1 MSKTKNIALVGNP
14 NCGKSTLFNILTG
27 LNQKISNLPG
37 TTIDKKS
44 GRFNINDMKVS
55 VTDLPGTYSIY
66 PNGEDEKIAV
76 KHLIENLSQSI
87 DLIVYVADASNLQRN
102 LLLYSQIA
110 DLNKPIIIALN
121 MMDVAKN
128 KGIAIDINQLS
139 LELGTLIIPL
149 NSREKIGI
157 DQLKEMI
164 VKTNIS
170 YQKRFFEADIEHLD
184 HGKTYQE
191 IVVERIEN
199 PLLLQEEIS
208 KSITVETE
216 KRYQIIQEIVKKC
229 QKKSF
234 IHFSNKTKQIDKILL
249 HPVYGF
255 LVFFL
260 TLFIIFQFIFK
271 FAEYPMS
278 WIETMFSFL
287 AQWVN
292 HVIPNGTM
300 NSLITEGVIPGIGGV
315 VVFLPQIIFL
325 FLFLSIL
332 EESGYMTRVSFINDR
347 LMRQFGL
354 NGKSI
359 VPLIGGMACAIP
371 SIMAARNIE
380 NKKDRIITILVTP
393 LMGCS
398 ARLPVYT
405 LLVSLLIRNN
415 QSFLDLRGLIL
426 LGLYLIGFLAVLLFS
441 LIFKWVLK
449 QKEKSFFILEM
460 PDYRVP
466 SFRNVALT
474 IKSKTYDFVFNAGK
488 IILMVSVVLWFLAS
502 YGPSEKFESIELK
515 YSNYLN
521 EDKES
526 LIKSEKL
533 EASYAGMMGKAIE
546 PAIRPLGYDWKI
558 GIALITSFAAREIF
572 VGTIA
577 TIYSIKEVDDEK
589 NISEVLAQQKRAD
602 NQQPVYNIATI
613 VSLLLFYAF
622 AMQCMSTLA
631 ITYRETRSIK
641 WPIVQFVY
649 MTGFAYL
656 MSFLAYQILS

>member
-1 MSKTKNIALVGNP
+1 MSKIKNIALVGNP
-14 NCGKSTLFNILTG
+14 NSGKSTLFNILTG

-44 GRFNINDMKVS
+44 GRFNINDLQVS

-87 DLIVYVADASNLQRN
+87 DLVVYVADASNLQRN

-110 DLNKPIIIALN
+110 DLNKPIVIALN

-149 NSREKIGI
+149 NSREKLGI
-157 DQLKEMI
+157 EQLKDMI
-164 VKTNIS
+164 FKTHVS
-170 YQKRFFEADIEHLD
+170 YQKRFFDAGIAHQK
-184 HGKTYQE
+184 HGKSYQE
-191 IVVERIEN
+191 IVIERIEN
-199 PLLLQEEIS
+199 PLLLQEDIS
-208 KSITVETE
+208 KSITEETE

-234 IHFSNKTKQIDKILL
+234 IHFSNKTKKIDKLLL

-278 WIETMFSFL
+278 WIETMFTHL

-292 HVIPNGTM
+292 HVIPSGTI

-488 IILMVSVVLWFLAS
+488 IILMVSIVLWFLAS
-502 YGPSEKFESIELK
+502 YGPGNGFENIENK
-515 YSNYLN
+515 YSQYQA

-533 EASYAGMMGKAIE
+533 EASYAGIMGKAIE

-589 NISEVLAQQKRAD
+589 NISDVLAQQRRAD

-641 WPIVQFVY
+641 WPILQFVY

>member
-1 MSKTKNIALVGNP
+1 MSRTKHIALVGNP
-14 NCGKSTLFNILTG
+14 NSGKSTLFNILTG

-37 TTIDKKS
+37 TTIDKKT
-44 GRFNINDMKVS
+44 GKFLINDLQITI
-55 VTDLPGTYSIY
+55 TDLPGTYSIY
-66 PNGEDEKIAV
+66 PKGEDENIAV
-76 KHLIENLSQSI
+76 KHLLDNLNETV
-87 DLIVYVADASNLQRN
+87 DLVIYVADASNLQRN
-102 LLLYSQIA
+102 LLLFTQIA
-110 DLNKPIIIALN
+110 DLNKPTVLALN
-121 MMDVAKN
+121 MMDVAED
-128 KGIAIDINQLS
+128 KGIYIDLEKLS
-139 LELGTLIIPL
+139 LELGVLIIPL
-149 NSREKIGI
+149 NSREKKGI
-157 DQLKEMI
+157 EQLKNVI
-164 VKTNIS
+164 YKTETS
-170 YQKRFFEADIEHLD
+170 YQKNYSDLLTHQTVPYHQLVIDRINNIANFSEDSFN
-184 HGKTYQE
+184 E
-191 IVVERIEN
+191 IT
-199 PLLLQEEIS
+199 Q
-208 KSITVETE
+208 ETE
-216 KRYQIIQEIVKKC
+216 QRHQIIQEIVNQC
-229 QKKSF
+229 QQNNVQKIK
-234 IHFSNKTKQIDKILL
+234 NKTKQIDKILL

-260 TLFIIFQFIFK
+260 TLFVIFQFIFK

-278 WIETMFSFL
+278 WIEYFFSFL
-287 AQWVN
+287 AEGVN
-292 HVIPNGTM
+292 HLIPAGTI
-300 NSLITEGVIPGIGGV
+300 NSLITEGVIPGISGV
-315 VVFLPQIIFL
+315 VVFLPQIVFL
-325 FLFLSIL
+325 FMFLSIL

-380 NKKDRIITILVTP
+380 NKKDRLITILVTP

-405 LLVSLLIRNN
+405 LLVSLLIKNN
-415 QSFLDLRGLIL
+415 KQFIDIRGLIL
-426 LGLYLIGFLAVLLFS
+426 LGLYLAGFIAVLLFS
-441 LIFKWVLK
+441 LLFKYILQ

-460 PDYRVP
+460 PDYRLP
-466 SFRNVALT
+466 SLRNVAIT
-474 IKSKTYDFVFNAGK
+474 IKNKTYDFVFNAGK
-488 IILMVSVVLWFLAS
+488 IILMVSIVLWFLAS
-502 YGPSEKFESIELK
+502 YGPSDKFESIELK
-515 YSNYLN
+515 YSNYQY

-526 LIKSEKL
+526 LMKSEKL
-533 EASYAGMMGKAIE
+533 EASYAGIMGKAIE

-577 TIYSIKEVDDEK
+577 TIYSIKDVDDEK
-589 NISEVLAQQKRAD
+589 SISDVLAQQYRAD
-602 NQQPVYNIATI
+602 KITPVYNLATI

-656 MSFLAYQILS
+656 MSFFAYQILS

>member
-1 MSKTKNIALVGNP
+1 MSRTKHIALVGNP
-14 NCGKSTLFNILTG
+14 NSGKSTLFNILTG

-37 TTIDKKS
+37 TTIDKKT
-44 GRFNINDMKVS
+44 GKFLINDLQITI
-55 VTDLPGTYSIY
+55 TDLPGTYSIY
-66 PNGEDEKIAV
+66 PKGEDENIAV
-76 KHLIENLSQSI
+76 KHLLDNLNETV
-87 DLIVYVADASNLQRN
+87 DLVIYVADASNLQRN
-102 LLLYSQIA
+102 LLLFTQIA
-110 DLNKPIIIALN
+110 DLNKPTVLALN
-121 MMDVAKN
+121 MMDVAKD
-128 KGIAIDINQLS
+128 KGIYIDLVKLS
-139 LELGTLIIPL
+139 LELGVLIIPL
-149 NSREKIGI
+149 NSREKKGI
-157 DQLKEMI
+157 EQLKNVI
-164 VKTNIS
+164 YKTESS
-170 YQKRFFEADIEHLD
+170 YQKNYSELLTKQTVPYHQLVIDRINTASIHEDDSSIE
-184 HGKTYQE
+184 
-191 IVVERIEN
+191 
-199 PLLLQEEIS
+199 
-208 KSITVETE
+208 ITQETE
-216 KRYQIIQEIVKKC
+216 QRHQIIQEIVNKC
-229 QKKSF
+229 QQNNVQKIK
-234 IHFSNKTKQIDKILL
+234 NKTKQIDKILL

-260 TLFIIFQFIFK
+260 TLFVIFQFIFK

-278 WIETMFSFL
+278 WIEYFFSFL
-287 AQWVN
+287 ADGVN
-292 HVIPNGTM
+292 QLIPAGTI
-300 NSLITEGVIPGIGGV
+300 NSLITEGVIPGISGV

-325 FLFLSIL
+325 FMFLSIL

-380 NKKDRIITILVTP
+380 NKKDRLITILVTP

-405 LLVSLLIRNN
+405 LLVSLLIKNN
-415 QSFLDLRGLIL
+415 KQFIDVRGLIL
-426 LGLYLIGFLAVLLFS
+426 LGLYLAGFIAVLLFS
-441 LIFKWVLK
+441 LLFKYILQ

-460 PDYRVP
+460 PDYRLP
-466 SFRNVALT
+466 SLRNVAIT
-474 IKSKTYDFVFNAGK
+474 IKNKTYDFVFNAGK
-488 IILMVSVVLWFLAS
+488 IILMVSIVLWFLAS
-502 YGPSEKFESIELK
+502 FGPSEKFESIELK
-515 YSNYLN
+515 YSNYQN
-521 EDKES
+521 DDKES
-526 LIKSEKL
+526 LMKSEKL
-533 EASYAGMMGKAIE
+533 EASYAGIMGKAIE

-577 TIYSIKEVDDEK
+577 TIYSIKDVDNEK
-589 NISEVLAQQKRAD
+589 SISDVLAQQYRAD
-602 NQQPVYNIATI
+602 KITPVYNLATI